1 MNKQI
6 PLKAI
11 VTVTE
16 MARMCGLS
24 RARFYQLIGEGVFPA
39 PSRNQATG
47 RPFYDQDQQ
56 GECLQV
62 RRTNLGINGKPVIF
76 YGLRVAGTPFTS
88 SKPSRRSPRRP
99 AQDSNRDATIEEL
112 RHGLKQL
119 GMDGMDNGQ
128 IRAALNQAY
137 PDGYKDIPTSD
148 LLASVFVTLQQPKEA
163 S

>member
-1 MNKQI
+1 MNNQV

-24 RARFYQLIGEGVFPA
+24 RARFCQLIKEGIFPT

-62 RRTNLGINGKPVIF
+62 RRTNLGVNGKPVIF
-76 YGLRVAGTPFTS
+76 YGLRVAGTPTPS
-88 SKPSRRSPRRP
+88 SKSPRRSQGKP
-99 AQDSNRDATIEEL
+99 AQDNNRDATIEEL

-119 GMDGMDNGQ
+119 GMDGINNQQ

-137 PDGYKDIPTSD
+137 PDGYKAIPTSD
-148 LLASVFVTLQQPKEA
+148 LLGAVFVALQQLKEA